1 MILFKKG
8 QSFDFESIDFGPLTK
23 LFSETNLKKRGFE
36 LIAKGLN
43 LGN

>member
-8 QSFDFESIDFGPLTK
+8 QSFDFESIDFGPLTT
-23 LFSETNLKKRGFE
+23 FFRNELKNRWFE

>member
-8 QSFDFESIDFGPLTK
+8 QSFDFESIDFGLLRK
-23 LFSETNLKKRGFE
+23 LFFRNELKNRWFE
-36 LIAKGLN
+36 LIAKSLN